1 MASSSESAN
10 QASIYTSPPSR
21 DGGGDAKASD
31 ENNPSSCE
39 PRANIVPTLDTSAST
54 KGAAMV
60 SSKSRLDRFSSFFFP
75 SLIHTRPTD
84 HTGAVP
90 RKPVPDQSPVQERAP
105 SLPLGLSAE
114 KTEGLQVSNA
124 SDDSDNSTT
133 IRSVTDHSRNL
144 SESNATN
151 PTKAKLHKSAPVM
164 ENLPPSD
171 TFAAPSRGSTFHFTE
186 TKSSP
191 RLKKEQRRRS
201 SSVNSSAH
209 KPSHSQNYLVPR
221 QSSPTSDPRG
231 RSVSAQPPTTRSPPP
246 SGNLVVSTATTAVSR
261 PGSSNGSQSPTRD
274 GERRGRLRRS
284 WLPGGRSRSHSR
296 GHAKTTGAAAWI
308 LGQNV
313 DYNTSFL
320 ANGEK
325 VPELWNESGNVLI
338 YLDPKGSGG
347 GPSFKVPSFVVDYS
361 LVFNELIEAEMTS
374 PSSSG
379 RSRARSFTGRD
390 SLSVED
396 ATRRVQSPPLPE
408 PQGYGESRLYLP
420 VSMSTPGHR
429 SHSDIER
436 MISIRN
442 MFAFLTGQPL
452 VCTKDQ
458 PTLFGV
464 FLNIS
469 ALLKEFEFTN
479 AEGSTFGDAVDMSF
493 SFFMDQ
499 MALADVRHSR
509 EKTLE
514 SLILGERMRS
524 ITLYTEAFA
533 HAVGKYSAI
542 RDLNSP
548 LWHQVSSVT
557 RERLER
563 AYFDLVNR
571 QNGVNTRLESFD
583 FPALFSGVA
592 NSTSNSDYKDVKFHA
607 WKKSFGRMRQFV
619 LSYYKANFGSWPPKA
634 RSKKNPFTESGLNRQ
649 VLKILYSDLCALYDL
664 LVDRESLTTRVI
676 DQSAEEIA
684 NDHQNS
690 HLSALRK
697 VLGEFDQS
705 SPPVLPPI
713 PFDLPKLPDM
723 TSVQENYH
731 ELSHKEQA
739 RLDKNLQE
747 YQMLLILNKA
757 YDFETFKLRIPFLEE
772 FKEFEHKEAKGK
784 TAAEM
789 ADQRIGYWLFLYVVI
804 QSLPMLVVD
813 APGLQFTEGVEYF
826 LCQPP
831 KGSPPWMED
840 APSVRKKWYE
850 VAGGGGLVE
859 LSADAVEFGIEGIYH
874 RSHCWLA
881 AKRWELGDNGA
892 PPAPQ
897 ESLSPLQAPQS
908 VFADMDPAVSTSP
921 TFINRSESPQSGP
934 PGVALRQ
941 RTGSPGS
948 RQQAYRSSIALGL
961 EPIPIPTDSMPT
973 SGSRVTSARGASPVQ
988 RPISAAMSRSRSSG
1002 NLHGLPGS
1010 PVQAPVDSRT
1020 GSRQGSVGGSTFDD
1034 ILKDIDQK
1042 PKKKKGFF

>member
-1 MASSSESAN
+1 MF
-10 QASIYTSPPSR
+10 
-21 DGGGDAKASD
+21 
-31 ENNPSSCE
+31 
-39 PRANIVPTLDTSAST
+39 
-54 KGAAMV
+54 
-60 SSKSRLDRFSSFFFP
+60 SSKSRFDRWSSFFP
-75 SLIHTRPTD
+75 SLISAQPTG
-84 HTGAVP
+84 HNTGALH
-90 RKPVPDQSPVQERAP
+90 RKPLPDQP
-105 SLPLGLSAE
+105 SIRDTLPNLPPESSTQ
-114 KTEGLQVSNA
+114 TEGLRTPSENE
-124 SDDSDNSTT
+124 SYDSSTA
-133 IRSVTDHSRNL
+133 IRSVTTHGRNIT
-144 SESNATN
+144 ESNAAN
-151 PTKAKLHKSAPVM
+151 PSTGKLQKSAPM
-164 ENLPPSD
+164 TEMLAQIDTPTAPP
-171 TFAAPSRGSTFHFTE
+171 RGSTFHFAE
-186 TKSSP
+186 AKSSP

-201 SSVNSSAH
+201 SSVNSSSR
-209 KPSHSQNYLVPR
+209 KPSHSQTGLAPR
-221 QSSPTSDPRG
+221 QTSPAPESRV
-231 RSVSAQPPTTRSPPP
+231 RSVSAQPPASRSTPP
-246 SGNLVVSTATTAVSR
+246 SGNLAVSTVTAAVPR

-284 WLPGGRSRSHSR
+284 WLPGGRSRSQSQ
-296 GHAKTTGAAAWI
+296 GHPKTTGEGAWI

-320 ANGEK
+320 ADGEK

-338 YLDPKGSGG
+338 YLDPKGSGA
-347 GPSFKVPSFVVDYS
+347 GPSFKVPSFAVDYS
-361 LVFNELIEAEMTS
+361 LVFAELIEAEMASPTS
-374 PSSSG
+374 SR
-379 RSRARSFTGRD
+379 RSRTLSFTGRD

-408 PQGYGESRLYLP
+408 TQDGGESRLYLP

-429 SHSDIER
+429 SQADMER
-436 MISIRN
+436 LISIRN

-452 VCTKDQ
+452 VCTQEQ
-458 PTLFGV
+458 PTLFNV
-464 FLNIS
+464 FLHIS

-479 AEGSTFGDAVDMSF
+479 ADGSNFGDAVDMSF
-493 SFFMDQ
+493 NFFMGQ

-524 ITLYTEAFA
+524 MDLYNEAFA

-548 LWHQVSSVT
+548 LWNQVFPAS

-563 AYFDLVNR
+563 AYFELVNR
-571 QNGVNTRLESFD
+571 QNGVNNRLESFD

-592 NSTSNSDYKDVKFHA
+592 SSTSNLDYKDVKFNT

-619 LSYYKANFGSWPPKA
+619 LGHYKSNFGSWPPKA
-634 RSKKNPFTESGLNRQ
+634 RSKKNPFTESGLNRL
-649 VLKILYSDLCALYDL
+649 VLKILYSDFCALYDL

-676 DQSAEEIA
+676 DQSAEETA
-684 NDHQNS
+684 SDHENP

-697 VLGEFDQS
+697 VLGEFDHS
-705 SPPVLPPI
+705 SPPVLPPV

-723 TSVQENYH
+723 TSVKENYH

-747 YQMLLILNKA
+747 YQRLLILNKA
-757 YDFETFKLRIPFLEE
+757 YDFETFKLRMQVLDE

-813 APGLQFTEGVEYF
+813 APGLHFTEGVEYF

-831 KGSPPWMED
+831 KGHPPWMED
-840 APSVRKKWYE
+840 VPSVRKRWYE

-859 LSADAVEFGIEGIYH
+859 LSADAVEFSVEGIYH

-881 AKRWELGDNGA
+881 AKRWELGDSGA
-892 PPAPQ
+892 PPALQ

-908 VFADMDPAVSTSP
+908 VFADMDPGVSAGP
-921 TFINRSESPQSGP
+921 TAINRSESPQSGP

-941 RTGSPGS
+941 GNGSPGS

-961 EPIPIPTDSMPT
+961 EPIPIPAEGMAMP
-973 SGSRVTSARGASPVQ
+973 GPRVASARGVSPVQ
-988 RPISAAMSRSRSSG
+988 RPISAMVGRSRSSG
-1002 NLHGLPGS
+1002 NLHGLAGS
-1010 PVQAPVDSRT
+1010 PVQAHADSRT
-1020 GSRQGSVGGSTFDD
+1020 SSRQGSVGGSTFDD
-1034 ILKDIDQK
+1034 ILKDMNQK